1 MLKTAGIILVVL
13 GASGAGFT
21 MALGVRRQAA
31 VLRQLLSA
39 LEQMKGEIAY
49 QRTPL
54 PELMRLLSVGSRGV
68 AAVFFDRVAGDLHLR
83 QEGSVYAIFKKELSA
98 MPEGAFTPQVRLV
111 LLNLGKGLGKYD
123 LESQLRSIDLAA
135 ERLQSLLDA
144 LQADQQSRMRS
155 YCTLGVC
162 AGLAIAILAL

>member
-1 MLKTAGIILVVL
+1 MLKTAGILLVIL
-13 GASGAGFT
+13 GASGFGCT

-31 VLRQLLSA
+31 LLRQLLSA

-49 QRTPL
+49 QKTPL
-54 PELMRLLSVGSRGV
+54 PELMRLLSLSCSGAL
-68 AAVFFDRVAGDLHLR
+68 AAFFGQAAGDLHLR
-83 QEGSVYAIFKKELSA
+83 QEGSVYAIFKKALSA
-98 MPEGAFTPQVRLV
+98 APPSAFPPQVRLV

-123 LESQLRSIDLAA
+123 LERQLQSIDLAA

-144 LQADQQSRMRS
+144 LQADQRARIRS

-162 AGLAIAILAL
+162 AGAAIAILAL

>member
-1 MLKTAGIILVVL
+1 MLKTAGILLVIL
-13 GASGAGFT
+13 GASGAGFA
-21 MALGVRRQAA
+21 MALSVRRQAA
-31 VLRQLLSA
+31 LLRQLLSA

-54 PELMRLLSVGSRGV
+54 PELMRLLSVGSSG
-68 AAVFFDRVAGDLHLR
+68 AAAAFFGRVAGDLHLR
-83 QEGSVYAIFKKELSA
+83 QEGSVYAIFKKELA
-98 MPEGAFTPQVRLV
+98 AVPAAAFPAQVRLV

-123 LESQLRSIDLAA
+123 LESQLCSINLASQ
-135 ERLQSLLDA
+135 RLQSLLDA
-144 LQADQQSRMRS
+144 LQADQRARMRS